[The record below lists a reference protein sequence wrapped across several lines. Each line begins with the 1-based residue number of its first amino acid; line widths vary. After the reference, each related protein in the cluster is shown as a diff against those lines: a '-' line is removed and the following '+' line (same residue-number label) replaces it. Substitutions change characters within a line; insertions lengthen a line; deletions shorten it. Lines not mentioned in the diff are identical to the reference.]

1 MYELDFQLNIFL
13 GRSGAHKNVSIKF
26 SFVGRV
32 EEEGSSK
39 TVGMAKVWLI
49 FCIAMWASISLVHS
63 IDDKCSACNAIAVS
77 EFDSFDLCIC
87 ELAFKLL
94 YFDIDLFFSTF
105 KSSVNFMGFAMTPS
119 TVSGLAGG
127 AGTWTYECKNYG
139 YVIFIV
145 SVSVG
150 INDSLLCLTSKKE
163 EKKKKNQKELRY
175 YQ

>member
-1 MYELDFQLNIFL
+1 
-13 GRSGAHKNVSIKF
+13 
-26 SFVGRV
+26 
-32 EEEGSSK
+32 
-39 TVGMAKVWLI
+39 MAKVWLI

-94 YFDIDLFFSTF
+94 YFDIDFFSTF
-105 KSSVNFMGFAMTPS
+105 KSSVNFMGFAMIPS

-150 INDSLLCLTSKKE
+150 SNDSLLCLTSKKG
-163 EKKKKNQKELRY
+163 EKKKEQKELRC